1 MGFGKFTSVTATTF
15 SPDRPIMVTRTE
27 GSFTPALPAGTVIN
41 ETETINVPA
50 NGAIHYEV

>member
-1 MGFGKFTSVTATTF
+1 MGFGKFTTTTATTF